1 MGVDTTAYNIVF
13 MLHIISI
20 IVGFGGVILNGIYG
34 SEAKKRKGAE
44 GAAIGAANLHVTEI
58 AEKVIM
64 TVPIWGI
71 GLVLMSDGAWKF
83 SQLWVGLALVLFI
96 LTMGFATG
104 VQLRNQK
111 RMSQLAN
118 ELSMAGAGGPPPGGA
133 AGGPPPQVAE
143 MEALEKKL
151 GMGGAFLSFM
161 IVVLIYLMVFKPG
174 V

>member
-1 MGVDTTAYNIVF
+1 MGVGSTAYKLVF

-64 TVPIWGI
+64 TVPVWGI
-71 GLVLMSDGAWKF
+71 LLVILSDGAWKF
-83 SQLWVGLALVLFI
+83 SQAWVAIAIALFI
-96 LTMGFATG
+96 VVMGFATG
-104 VQLRNQK
+104 VQLKNQK
-111 RMSQLAN
+111 RMSALAN
-118 ELSMAGAGGPPPGGA
+118 EMAMAGGPPPGAA
-133 AGGPPPQVAE
+133 AGGPPPQVVE

-151 GMGGAFLSFM
+151 GMGGAFLSVM
-161 IVVLIYLMVFKPG
+161 VVVMIYLMVFKPG
-174 V
+174 L